1 MKWLKGIGL
10 LLIANILIMVTL
22 SITIPIVI
30 NVILPMFGIDVRG
43 SVDLTSLVWAAM
55 FGFGGAFISL
65 AFSKQM
71 ARAMLDCQQITQP
84 RSHAEQVVY
93 GSVREIAQRLT
104 ITMPEVWVYNSPDP
118 NAFAT
123 GPSKNNSMVA
133 VSTGLLENLKEDE
146 VKAVLAHEMGH
157 VYNGDMFATT
167 VLAGLMNTFVYYI
180 AMWVRRFFAERD
192 QAALGFGLSL
202 VLQII
207 VSILASIVISWF
219 SRRREFGADAFAAKV
234 YGKDSM
240 IGALRA
246 IDRWV
251 NRAQFQYS
259 TQDALATMK
268 ISGNTGGFMSL
279 FSTHPPL
286 EVRIAALSDFNPF
299 LIKHDLGAVLIN
311 GRAQDRTSPE
321 DIGLKGTLNVWIVDL
336 DFIPVLNVRS
346 HRPPVTSRG
355 MKISFQT
362 SFQPTNI
369 PKPFIKQG

>member
-1 MKWLKGIGL
+1 MKWMKGMGL
-10 LLIANILIMVTL
+10 LLISNILIMITL
-22 SITIPIVI
+22 SLTVPIVI

-43 SVDLTSLVWAAM
+43 SVDLTTLVWAGM

-84 RSHAEQVVY
+84 RSHAEHLIY
-93 GSVREIAQRLT
+93 GSVQEIAQRLH
-104 ITMPEVWVYNSPDP
+104 ITMPEVWIYDSPDP

-133 VSTGLLENLKEDE
+133 VSTGLLQNLREEE

-192 QAALGFGLSL
+192 QAALGFGLSI
-202 VLQII
+202 VIQII

-240 IGALRA
+240 IAALQA

-251 NRAQFQYS
+251 NRTQFQYA

-268 ISGNTGGFMSL
+268 ISGRSGGFMSL
-279 FSTHPPL
+279 FSTHPPV
-286 EVRIAALSDFNPF
+286 EARIAALQQ
-299 LIKHDLGAVLIN
+299 L
-311 GRAQDRTSPE
+311 
-321 DIGLKGTLNVWIVDL
+321 
-336 DFIPVLNVRS
+336 
-346 HRPPVTSRG
+346 
-355 MKISFQT
+355 
-362 SFQPTNI
+362 
-369 PKPFIKQG
+369 

>member
-22 SITIPIVI
+22 SITVPIVI

-93 GSVREIAQRLT
+93 GSVREIAQRLN
-104 ITMPEVWVYNSPDP
+104 ITMPEVWVYDSPDP

-202 VLQII
+202 VLQIV
-207 VSILASIVISWF
+207 VSILASVVISWF

-240 IGALRA
+240 IGALRS

-268 ISGNTGGFMSL
+268 ISGNSGGFMSL

-286 EVRIAALSDFNPF
+286 EVRIAALER
-299 LIKHDLGAVLIN
+299 L
-311 GRAQDRTSPE
+311 
-321 DIGLKGTLNVWIVDL
+321 
-336 DFIPVLNVRS
+336 
-346 HRPPVTSRG
+346 
-355 MKISFQT
+355 
-362 SFQPTNI
+362 
-369 PKPFIKQG
+369 

>member
-1 MKWLKGIGL
+1 MKWMKGMGL
-10 LLIANILIMVTL
+10 LLISNILIMITL
-22 SITIPIVI
+22 SLTVPIVI

-43 SVDLTSLVWAAM
+43 SVDLSTLVWAAM

-71 ARAMLDCQQITQP
+71 ARAMLNCQQITQP
-84 RSHAEQVVY
+84 HSRAEQIIY
-93 GSVREIAQRLT
+93 GSVQEIAQRLN
-104 ITMPEVWVYNSPDP
+104 ITMPEVWVYDAPDP

-133 VSTGLLENLKEDE
+133 VSTGLLQNLREDE

-219 SRRREFGADAFAAKV
+219 SRQREYGADAFAAKV
-234 YGKDSM
+234 YGKESM
-240 IGALRA
+240 ISALRA

-251 NRAQFQYS
+251 TQTQFQHS

-268 ISGNTGGFMSL
+268 ISGQSGGVMSL
-279 FSTHPPL
+279 FSTHPPM
-286 EVRIAALSDFNPF
+286 EARIAALEH
-299 LIKHDLGAVLIN
+299 L
-311 GRAQDRTSPE
+311 
-321 DIGLKGTLNVWIVDL
+321 
-336 DFIPVLNVRS
+336 
-346 HRPPVTSRG
+346 
-355 MKISFQT
+355 
-362 SFQPTNI
+362 
-369 PKPFIKQG
+369 

>member
-1 MKWLKGIGL
+1 MKWLKGVGL

-43 SVDLTSLVWAAM
+43 SIDLTSLVWAAM

-93 GSVREIAQRLT
+93 GSVREIAQRLN

-180 AMWVRRFFAERD
+180 AMWVRRFFEERD

-207 VSILASIVISWF
+207 VSILASVVISWF

-268 ISGNTGGFMSL
+268 ISGNAGGFMSL

-286 EVRIAALSDFNPF
+286 EVRIAALER
-299 LIKHDLGAVLIN
+299 L
-311 GRAQDRTSPE
+311 
-321 DIGLKGTLNVWIVDL
+321 
-336 DFIPVLNVRS
+336 
-346 HRPPVTSRG
+346 
-355 MKISFQT
+355 
-362 SFQPTNI
+362 
-369 PKPFIKQG
+369 

>member
-1 MKWLKGIGL
+1 MKRMKGMFL
-10 LLIANILIMVTL
+10 LLAANILIMVTL
-22 SITIPIVI
+22 SITVPIIV
-30 NVILPMFGIDVRG
+30 NVILPMFGIDLRG
-43 SVDLTSLVWAAM
+43 SVDLSTLVWAAL

-71 ARAMLDCQQITQP
+71 ARAMLDCQQIVQP
-84 RSHAEQVVY
+84 RSHAEQVIY
-93 GSVREIAQRLT
+93 GSVQEIAQRLH
-104 ITMPEVWVYNSPDP
+104 ITMPEVWVYDSPDP

-133 VSTGLLENLKEDE
+133 VSTGLLQNLKEDE

-202 VLQII
+202 VLQIVI
-207 VSILASIVISWF
+207 SILASLLINWF
-219 SRRREFGADAFAAKV
+219 SRHREYGADAFSAKV

-240 IGALRA
+240 ISALRG

-251 NRAQFQYS
+251 KSTEHEYT

-268 ISGNTGGFMSL
+268 ISGNSWSAFTA
-279 FSTHPPL
+279 THPPI
-286 EVRIAALSDFNPF
+286 EERIAALER
-299 LIKHDLGAVLIN
+299 L
-311 GRAQDRTSPE
+311 
-321 DIGLKGTLNVWIVDL
+321 
-336 DFIPVLNVRS
+336 
-346 HRPPVTSRG
+346 
-355 MKISFQT
+355 
-362 SFQPTNI
+362 
-369 PKPFIKQG
+369 

>member
-133 VSTGLLENLKEDE
+133 VSTGLLENLKEEE

-202 VLQII
+202 VLQVI
-207 VSILASIVISWF
+207 VSILASVVISWF

-286 EVRIAALSDFNPF
+286 EVRIAALER
-299 LIKHDLGAVLIN
+299 L
-311 GRAQDRTSPE
+311 
-321 DIGLKGTLNVWIVDL
+321 
-336 DFIPVLNVRS
+336 
-346 HRPPVTSRG
+346 
-355 MKISFQT
+355 
-362 SFQPTNI
+362 
-369 PKPFIKQG
+369 

>member
-1 MKWLKGIGL
+1 MKWMKGMGL
-10 LLIANILIMVTL
+10 LLISNILIMITL
-22 SITIPIVI
+22 SLTVPIVI

-43 SVDLTSLVWAAM
+43 SVDLSTLVWAAM

-71 ARAMLDCQQITQP
+71 ARAMLNCQQITQP
-84 RSHAEQVVY
+84 RSRAEQIIY
-93 GSVREIAQRLT
+93 GSVQEIAQRLN
-104 ITMPEVWVYNSPDP
+104 ITMPEVWVYDAPDP

-133 VSTGLLENLKEDE
+133 VSTGLLQNLREDE

-219 SRRREFGADAFAAKV
+219 SRQREYGADAFAAKV
-234 YGKDSM
+234 YGKESM
-240 IGALRA
+240 ISALRA

-259 TQDALATMK
+259 SQDALATMK
-268 ISGNTGGFMSL
+268 ISGQTGGFMSL
-279 FSTHPPL
+279 FSTHPPI
-286 EVRIAALSDFNPF
+286 EARIAALEH
-299 LIKHDLGAVLIN
+299 L
-311 GRAQDRTSPE
+311 
-321 DIGLKGTLNVWIVDL
+321 
-336 DFIPVLNVRS
+336 
-346 HRPPVTSRG
+346 
-355 MKISFQT
+355 
-362 SFQPTNI
+362 
-369 PKPFIKQG
+369 